1 MFSAAWSHQSCKQL
15 SGAPLLIS
23 YLFKRNTTKWMNQK
37 TIGKIHLWW
46 VRPAGDWVFD
56 IDLVPIWYLNN
67 WRKSGKNLEQPMSK
81 FKPSDNVN
89 RSVATRCCVSHSNL
103 GQNGTRQ
110 VDRTKH
116 MQPHQRQG
124 LVPWPSNE
132 GSKKATSQ
140 TSIYPKD
147 MITLI
152 QIEMRCGC
160 LPPSPAP
167 LRR

>member
-1 MFSAAWSHQSCKQL
+1 MFSAAWSHQSCN
-15 SGAPLLIS
+15 SWAGPLCS
-23 YLFKRNTTKWMNQK
+23 FRTCSKETQRNEPK
-37 TIGKIHLWW
+37 TIGRIHLWW

-67 WRKSGKNLEQPMSK
+67 WRKSGKALEKPISK

-152 QIEMRCGC
+152 QIEMRCDC